1 MSAGCGRNLTDFG
14 ADLIN
19 SFDEQLLFVL
29 RNRADVS
36 GSVHRSP
43 FSRWIITQSL
53 YMFAS
58 LDC

>member
-29 RNRADVS
+29 RNRADES

-43 FSRWIITQSL
+43 FH
-53 YMFAS
+53 AG
-58 LDC
+58 